1 MIKRFAMLAATAALA
16 LGIGSA
22 AVAQDGGRIVVVTH
36 GQATDPFWSVVK
48 NGVDE
53 AAKTFGAT
61 VEYRAPDTFDMV
73 QMAQLID
80 AAVAS
85 QPDGLAVSI
94 PDADAL
100 GDSIASAVAAGIAVV
115 SMNSGSTAREELGVL
130 AHVGQTELE
139 AGRGAGQRMKEAGV
153 TNALCVNQEV
163 GNVAL
168 DQRCEGFTEGLGG
181 TVEVVAVGM
190 DPTEIQNA
198 IKAQLSAK
206 PDINGVLALGPV
218 ASEPTFAALEE
229 LDVLDKVKVA
239 TFDLS
244 PGVLEAVRDG
254 KMLFAIDQQPFLQG
268 YMPVALLTLYKQYG
282 LMLPGNVGTGPSFV
296 TKDNAAQV
304 IDLSAKGIR

>member
-1 MIKRFAMLAATAALA
+1 MIKRFATLAATAALA

-22 AVAQDGGRIVVVTH
+22 AVAQDSGRVVVVTH

-48 NGVDE
+48 NGVDK
-53 AAKTFGAT
+53 AAETYGAT

-73 QMAQLID
+73 QMAQLIE

-85 QPDGLAVSI
+85 QPDGLVVSI

-100 GDSIASAVAAGIAVV
+100 GDSIKNAVASGIAVV

-190 DPTEIQNA
+190 DPTEIQSA

-229 LDVLDKVKVA
+229 LEVLDKVKVA

-268 YMPVALLTLYKQYG
+268 YMPVALLTLYEQYG

-304 IDLSAKGIR
+304 IDLSAQGIR